1 MKTSIAGRIGV
12 MGIGMRVAIV
22 AVIFTAV
29 IAMMPVRTEA
39 QTTLPEVTVTAP
51 PQQPPRINDELD
63 RKDGA
68 GSGKK
73 GAGGKG
79 DGAHSLEQLNKQLK
93 RKVDETNP
101 VLNTP
106 PLDARSGDT
115 KTGVVNIPGV
125 QQQYGKNFGNSVI
138 PYRPGV
144 VPAPPLGHH

>member
-1 MKTSIAGRIGV
+1 MKMCNASPVVDARV
-12 MGIGMRVAIV
+12 QMRVAIG
-22 AVIFTAV
+22 AVISTV
-29 IAMMPVRTEA
+29 VLAMMPVRTEA

-51 PQQPPRINDELD
+51 SQPPRINDQLD
-63 RKDGA
+63 HKGDGD
-68 GSGKK
+68 GKSGT
-73 GAGGKG
+73 GGKG
-79 DGAHSLEQLNKQLK
+79 DENHTLEQLNQKLK

-106 PLDARSGDT
+106 PLDARSPDT

-138 PYRPGV
+138 PYRPSV